1 MAMQTDS
8 DPAQRRKSRNDA
20 RRAEIVDISAGLF
33 AKRGYA
39 ETGIAEIGEAVGLA
53 RGALYYYI
61 GSKES
66 LLAEI
71 HDRVLIPLL
80 EETHRIV
87 ALDESPEARLRR
99 VSFVLLEQIIER
111 RDHVWVFLHEYRS
124 LTGARRAKFRAQR
137 REFEALLGGLFRE
150 GMEDGTLKI
159 DDEYSIVIAFL
170 GLHNYTYQVVRSN
183 PRLEAGKLSRVYCDI
198 FFNGISVK
206 RELFSPVLAHGEA
219 TGFRLSPAEDSQEV
233 SAIT

>member
-1 MAMQTDS
+1 MTRKVSEGQMAMQTDS

-159 DDEYSIVIAFL
+159 DDEYS
-170 GLHNYTYQVVRSN
+170 YQVVRSN

-219 TGFRLSPAEDSQEV
+219 TGLSREQSDEELC
-233 SAIT
+233 